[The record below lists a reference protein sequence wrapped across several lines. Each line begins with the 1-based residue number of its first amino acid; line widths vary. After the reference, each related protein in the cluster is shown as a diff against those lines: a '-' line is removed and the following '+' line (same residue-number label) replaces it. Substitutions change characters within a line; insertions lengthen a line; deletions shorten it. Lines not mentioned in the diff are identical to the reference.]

1 MTMCTQCTEV
11 LIVDIAG
18 DAEKFGK
25 RKRPPQRSFQKPNF
39 SNILSPRHILLES
52 IDGDTADNHNHR
64 RIHTVIH
71 TRN

>member
-25 RKRPPQRSFQKPNF
+25 RKRPWYADIENCISTTKP
-39 SNILSPRHILLES
+39 SYRP
-52 IDGDTADNHNHR
+52 IDPTQIDNR
-64 RIHTVIH
+64 
-71 TRN
+71 

>member
-1 MTMCTQCTEV
+1 MTMFTQCTEV

-25 RKRPPQRSFQKPNF
+25 RKRPPQRSLQKPSF
-39 SNILSPRHILLES
+39 SNILFPSHILLES
-52 IDGDTADNHNHR
+52 IDGDTTDNHNHW

-71 TRN
+71 S